1 MCRNL
6 WAAALQI
13 YTKIRIFRK
22 TILLYLGVYAEVRGL
37 KF

>member
-1 MCRNL
+1 MCRNPR
-6 WAAALQI
+6 AAALQI

-22 TILLYLGVYAEVRGL
+22 TILLYRGVYDEVRGL

>member
-22 TILLYLGVYAEVRGL
+22 TILLYLGVPEAVRGL